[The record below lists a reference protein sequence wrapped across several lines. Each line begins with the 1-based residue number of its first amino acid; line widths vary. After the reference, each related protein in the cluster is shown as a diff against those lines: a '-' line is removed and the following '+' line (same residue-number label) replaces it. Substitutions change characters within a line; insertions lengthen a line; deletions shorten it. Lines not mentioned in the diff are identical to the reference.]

1 MWLTHLYL
9 FKLQYNFVVVEA
21 LFYLISDKKDTMRVA
36 IRRKPL
42 LKCLLTLIV
51 IVLLVTFFVLSLS
64 ENKQAGSNFN
74 LKYKRNKSRPPRI
87 QRKAQHNKTY
97 DVKNGISSVQRARRL
112 VDEFGKPTFE
122 SEDIKHEP
130 VKNSPLDVY
139 VFEEHHE
146 GR

>member
-1 MWLTHLYL
+1 M
-9 FKLQYNFVVVEA
+9 VGEA

-42 LKCLLTLIV
+42 LKCLLTLIL

-64 ENKQAGSNFN
+64 ESKQAGSNFN

-97 DVKNGISSVQRARRL
+97 DVKNGISSVQRAQRL